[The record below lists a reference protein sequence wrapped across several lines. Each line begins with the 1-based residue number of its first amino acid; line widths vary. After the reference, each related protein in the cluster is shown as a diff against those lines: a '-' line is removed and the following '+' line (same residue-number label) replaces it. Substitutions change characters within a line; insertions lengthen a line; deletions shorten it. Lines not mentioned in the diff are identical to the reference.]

1 VRKVSSIDYVG
12 FFVGQIAL
20 KVFLP
25 FDVIVSLLLI
35 GHLLYNFQLLFAT
48 TRKLLSKDQPIALAL
63 VESGLVI
70 FVYLLRELV

>member
-1 VRKVSSIDYVG
+1 VRKVSSIDYIG

-25 FDVIVSLLLI
+25 LDAVVFLLLI
-35 GHLLYNFQLLFAT
+35 GHLLYNFQLLFVA

-63 VESGLVI
+63 VEGGLVI

>member
-1 VRKVSSIDYVG
+1 VSSIDYVG

-25 FDVIVSLLLI
+25 FDAVVSLLLI

-48 TRKLLSKDQPIALAL
+48 TRKLLSKDKPIALAL

-70 FVYLLRELV
+70 FVYLLCELV